1 MRVAMYA
8 SVPTDEKGQDL
19 ENQLAQLRGP
29 RSDSPRAPRA
39 STGREEGG
47 PFEIENCQRIS
58 RPGSYKLIK
67 NLTFNGP
74 SGSACL
80 SITANF
86 VTIDLAGFTITGT
99 SPVGPGPF
107 PMARRR
113 CR

>member
-29 RSDSPRAPRA
+29 K
-39 STGREEGG
+39 
-47 PFEIENCQRIS
+47 CQRIS

-80 SITANF
+80 SITGNF
-86 VTIDLAGFTITGT
+86 VTIDPAGFTITGT

-107 PMARRR
+107 PMAIRR